1 MLCVNYCLILLLM
14 RYEKFIIILMVLTV
28 FMDDFRFGNE
38 DFRRSAT
45 FDFYYYYVIW
55 ILFIIH
61 YIRKR
66 KEIPVW
72 PRWFLLGI
80 LALFT
85 NSVFGGAASGSLKFP
100 MLKQM
105 IGITYS
111 SVAYFSLIKFND
123 FDLKRIFN
131 LYLKAAFWVA
141 VWGIA
146 EQGMHI
152 LGFKFR
158 FGGSFIE
165 DFTKLIGFENFWNN
179 YKITSTGFNR
189 VYSIMGEPYY
199 LSVALLPAFFYYANR
214 LFGSASFRD
223 WSHKWKFGVIALC
236 FLFTFSTAGYV
247 GILMTGMFIG
257 VNRGFFDLRRF
268 GLLFIPVFLLI
279 ILPNVARL
287 RNAFFEL
294 QVRVDD
300 TVKAFLYKGVMDRK
314 EIAKLNSS
322 TFALYSNFLIA
333 GKSFELYPL
342 TGAGLGSHE
351 ISYNKYFDIFLDKNI
366 KKMYGT
372 FNSKDANSLFIR
384 LLSETGI
391 IGIVI
396 FFIGLFSFF
405 IYKKGIDIP
414 ELNTLTIINQAVFIM
429 MIIRLL
435 RTGNYIGQGFYFFF
449 FLYALSAIQ
458 IRQFYNNTPS
468 ASTADNIPDA

>member
-1 MLCVNYCLILLLM
+1 MIA
-14 RYEKFIIILMVLTV
+14 LMVMTV

-55 ILFIIH
+55 ILFIVH

-66 KEIPVW
+66 GEIPTW

-123 FDLKRIFN
+123 FDLKKIFN
-131 LYLKAAFWVA
+131 IYLKAAFWVA
-141 VWGIA
+141 VWGLC
-146 EQGMHI
+146 EQGMH
-152 LGFKFR
+152 LFEFKMR
-158 FGGSFIE
+158 FNDTWIRTVTE
-165 DFTKLIGFENFWNN
+165 YLGFENFWSN

-199 LSVALLPAFFYYANR
+199 LAVALLPAFFYYANR
-214 LFGSASFRD
+214 MFGAKNFRD
-223 WSHKWKFGVIALC
+223 WQYKWHFGVVALC

-279 ILPNVARL
+279 ILPNIARL
-287 RNAFFEL
+287 RTAFFEL

-300 TVKAFLYKGVMDRK
+300 TVKAFLYKGIMDKK

-333 GKSFELYPL
+333 GKSFEAHPY

-351 ISYNKYFDIFLDKNI
+351 ISYNKFFDIFLDKNL

-384 LLSETGI
+384 LMSEGGL
-391 IGIVI
+391 IGLTI
-396 FFIGLFSFF
+396 FFIALFYFF
-405 IYKKGIDIP
+405 VNKRGIDVP
-414 ELNTLTIINQAVFIM
+414 ELATLTIINQAVFIM
-429 MIIRLL
+429 LIIRLL

-449 FLYALSAIQ
+449 FLYAFAAIQ
-458 IRQFYNNTPS
+458 IRQYYKNQ
-468 ASTADNIPDA
+468 ASGSTSDSIPDA